1 MKDLV
6 KIDAK
11 EKLTLD
17 SREVAELVGK
27 RHDHLM
33 RDIERYSQ
41 YISKSN
47 DPKVGAVENFF
58 IKSTYVD
65 AKGQTR
71 PNYRITKKGCEF
83 IAHKLTGEKGTLFTA
98 AYINR
103 FHEMEQALAE
113 KQPKIIP
120 ENDVKAKEIDTRLK
134 NANARLKNAKV
145 REANVYLKIADKIEI
160 PEYQQIMYSKATE
173 VLSGQPLLPLPKAE
187 QKTYTATEI
196 GEMLGISANKVGRLA
211 NEHNLKTSE
220 FGKMFYDKAKHSNKQ
235 VETFRYYENVIPVLK
250 KINM

>member
-1 MKDLV
+1 MSNLIK
-6 KIDAK
+6 K
-11 EKLTLD
+11 ELTLD
-17 SREVAELVGK
+17 SREVAQMVEK
-27 RHDHLM
+27 KHAHLL
-33 RDIERYSQ
+33 RDIETYKEYLGESKIGFTDFFKPST
-41 YISKSN
+41 YISSQNK
-47 DPKVGAVENFF
+47 EL
-58 IKSTYVD
+58 
-65 AKGQTR
+65 
-71 PNYRITKKGCEF
+71 PNYQITKKGCEF
-83 IAHKLTGEKGTLFTA
+83 IAHKLTGKKGALFTA
-98 AYINR
+98 TYINR

-120 ENDVKAKEIDTRLK
+120 ESDVKAKEIDTKLK

-211 NEHNLKTSE
+211 NEYNLKTSE
-220 FGKMFYDKAKHSNKQ
+220 FGKFFYDKAKHSNKQ
-235 VETFRYYENVIPVLK
+235 VETFRYYENVIPVIK
-250 KINM
+250 KLIK